1 MSRSSALI
9 KEKFPIKKI
18 INNYRGFL
26 EGEVMSL
33 ENKICD
39 LNSSENLQF
48 SLSKTA
54 KMIISFI
61 TNQDEERFKNLDV
74 NSENKEFVQN
84 YLSLILLLSNDK
96 EFKFPS
102 NNNEIINSFY
112 IHLKKKYSVKTVK
125 DTFEKIIIPFFCGK
139 YDPKI
144 GPLLHEILK
153 MRQTHPNLFNFQFLC
168 TQNRLIS
175 FISYAINEIISWI
188 EMLVENGRKIGKIE
202 NKINEIYLIIDKIDN
217 KHSNYSSNSV

>member
-1 MSRSSALI
+1 M
-9 KEKFPIKKI
+9 
-18 INNYRGFL
+18 N
-26 EGEVMSL
+26 L

-39 LNSSENLQF
+39 LNSTEYLQF

-54 KMIISFI
+54 KMILSFI
-61 TNQDEERFKNLDV
+61 TNQDEEHFKNIDV
-74 NSENKEFVQN
+74 NSENKELIQN

-96 EFKFPS
+96 EFKFPI

-112 IHLKKKYSVKTVK
+112 LHLKRKYSIKTVK
-125 DTFEKIIIPFFCGK
+125 DMFENIIIPFFCGK
-139 YDPKI
+139 YDPRI

-153 MRQTHPNLFNFQFLC
+153 KKQTNPDLFNFQILGN
-168 TQNRLIS
+168 QNRLIS

-188 EMLVENGRKIGKIE
+188 ETLVENGRKIGKIE

-217 KHSNYSSNSV
+217 KYSNYSSNSV